1 MSESAPD
8 KILDPVC
15 GMTVDIADAR
25 ERGLIVERSGREF
38 AFCSPGCVASFTKDP
53 EPNVA
58 KVDAW
63 LAERGATA
71 LAHTHGLVAAPEIDE
86 GMRAWYS
93 ACRCCLSDAFP
104 TVVTALDAER
114 TAKAAAPADAGICET
129 AESQTST
136 PS

>member
-1 MSESAPD
+1 MSENTTE
-8 KILDPVC
+8 KILDPIC
-15 GMTVDIADAR
+15 GMTVDVANAR
-25 ERGLIVERSGREF
+25 ERGLVVERGGREF

-71 LAHTHGLVAAPEIDE
+71 LAHAHGLVGAPPIDE
-86 GMRAWYS
+86 GIRAWYA

-104 TVVTALDAER
+104 TVVSALDAER
-114 TAKAAAPADAGICET
+114 ASKAEAPAGAGICEV
-129 AESQTST
+129 ADS
-136 PS
+136 PSMKT